1 MKHILFL
8 FFALLTAG
16 LFVFLKIDKALLPS
30 FIGSTLTLFLILFY
44 HLYIEKT
51 YSPFVSAYIVFTFLF
66 FIVAPITQLSIM
78 EYTPAPEF
86 PTKFPYRQHL
96 AIKTN
101 YLIILFNLS
110 FFAAYLF
117 FKFFLPKKLQ
127 KTIPLS
133 SHKVL
138 PLTILV
144 LLGMTV
150 LIFAASLN
158 FVRDEFARPSWMPSS
173 FSIVTILVWKKVLFL
188 VPFAGI
194 VLAVQYLRK
203 RPRKPINFVTILGSL
218 LCLLVLLLWFK
229 NPLTEKRNALG
240 PIYICLI
247 ILALPKLL
255 KSNFKMLGFLFLVMI
270 IAFPLVAVITH
281 TDATFVELIKKPSI
295 LFTEANKGG
304 GFIEAFSSLNYD
316 AYANIMAT
324 IEYVQSRGLT
334 MGFQA
339 LSAFLFFVPRGIWES
354 KPIST
359 GELVGDYLIDQY
371 DFSYSNLSNPLV
383 SEGYINFGI
392 IGVILAA
399 ILLAIVTIK
408 FMQWLNS
415 PNPLKKILAYY
426 LAIHFIFLLRGDFA
440 NGFSYFAGTVVG
452 VLLIPSMVAFFIKQL
467 LRHQKRWK
475 LLKK

>member
-1 MKHILFL
+1 MKHLLFL
-8 FFALLTAG
+8 FFVLLTAG

-30 FIGSTLTLFLILFY
+30 FIVSTFILFIILIY
-44 HLYIEKT
+44 HLYLEKT
-51 YSPFVSAYIVFTFLF
+51 YSPFVSAYIVFNFLF
-66 FIVAPITQLSIM
+66 FVVAPITQLSIM

-86 PTKFPYRQHL
+86 STKFPYRQHL
-96 AIKTN
+96 VIKTN
-101 YLIILFNLS
+101 YLITLFNLT

-117 FKFFLPKKLQ
+117 FKFFLSRKLQ
-127 KTIPLS
+127 KTTPHS

-138 PLTILV
+138 PLTIVV
-144 LLGMTV
+144 LLGLTV
-150 LIFAASLN
+150 LIFGASLN
-158 FVRDEFARPSWMPSS
+158 FVLDEFARPSWMPSS
-173 FSIVTILVWKKVLFL
+173 FSVVAILIWKKVLFL

-203 RPRKPINFVTILGSL
+203 RPRKPINFVTIIVCL
-218 LCLLVLLLWFK
+218 LCLFVLLLWFK

-247 ILALPKLL
+247 ILALPSLL
-255 KSNFKMLGFLFLVMI
+255 KSNFRMLGFLFLIMI

-281 TDATFVELIKKPSI
+281 TDATFIELLKKPSI
-295 LFTEANKGG
+295 LLTDTNKGG
-304 GFIEAFSSLNYD
+304 TLISTFDSLNYD
-316 AYANIMAT
+316 AFANIMAT
-324 IEYVQSRGLT
+324 LEYVESQGLSL
-334 MGFQA
+334 GFQA

-359 GELVGDYLIDQY
+359 GELVGEYLIDQY

-408 FMQWLNS
+408 FIEWLNS
-415 PNPLKKILAYY
+415 PNELKKILAYY

-440 NGFSYFAGTVVG
+440 NGFSYFAGTVIG
-452 VLLIPSMVAFFIKQL
+452 VLLIPSIVAFFIEQL
-467 LRHQKRWK
+467 LRYQKRWK